1 MKEIEAFPLTWPD
14 GWKRS
19 TYRER
24 SRFKVTP
31 GYARDALFSE
41 LRRLGAQKIILS
53 SNVALR
59 NDGLPYSNRRSPG
72 DPGVAVYFQYK
83 NKAMVFA
90 CDQWCSVEENTWAI
104 AKTID
109 AIRGIERWS
118 ASEMLE
124 KAFTGFQALP
134 APQTKEPWWETLGIP
149 KDAPWER
156 ISRRFRELSIEHHP
170 DKGGDHDRMVIYNLA
185 YKAAKEERQ
194 VS

>member
-31 GYARDALFSE
+31 GYARDSLFSE
-41 LRRLGAQKIILS
+41 LRRLGAKKIILS

-59 NDGLPYSNRRSPG
+59 NDGLPYSNRRSPD
-72 DPGVAVYFQYK
+72 DPGVAVYFDYK
-83 NKAMVFA
+83 NKPMVFA
-90 CDQWCSVEENTWAI
+90 CDQWHSVEENTWAI

-134 APQTKEPWWETLGIP
+134 APANKEPWWETLGVP

-156 ISRRFRELSIEHHP
+156 VSRRFRELAIQHHP
-170 DKGGDHDRMVIYNLA
+170 DKGGDPDRMVIYNLA
-185 YKAAKEERQ
+185 FAQAKEERRAQ
-194 VS
+194 